1 MEFLSAK
8 DPDTLNRTTHDKER
22 SEAGG
27 PEWAEEFEDRF
38 EEARGRLTR
47 VVASL
52 VGPTDAD
59 DVVQDTYVTARR
71 RLGQLRD
78 PVALEAWLF
87 RIAINTAYSSRRRE
101 RTATNALPLLAGMAT
116 APRGRDLALLELVDR
131 LPPAERTLV
140 ALHYGHGYRLNEVGR
155 LVGLSEGAVKTK
167 LHRARRRLL
176 RQLVEASD
184 D

>member
-1 MEFLSAK
+1 MEFLSAN
-8 DPDTLNRTTHDKER
+8 DPDVLSRATHDDER
-22 SEAGG
+22 SEADG
-27 PEWAEEFEDRF
+27 PGWAEEFEDRF

-59 DVVQDTYVTARR
+59 DVVQDTYLIARR
-71 RLGQLRD
+71 RLAQLRD
-78 PVALEAWLF
+78 RAALEAWLF

-101 RTATNALPLLAGMAT
+101 RTATNALPLMAGMAT

-140 ALHYGHGYRLNEVGR
+140 VLHYGHGYRLIEVGR
-155 LVGLSEGAVKTK
+155 LVGISEGAVKAK
-167 LHRARRRLL
+167 LFRARRRLL
-176 RQLVEASD
+176 RQLLEASD